1 LAYFI
6 QVKEGAQQE
15 ASSMMNDTYDQ
26 DDNVSHDP
34 TDTNNELD
42 GSDIDDGSD
51 EEAVGNDSG
60 ADEVDNYDTDDNADD
75 ETSKYLKEII
85 RRHLRTVM
93 EDFQGPEPPTVQQ
106 NDNETVRDF
115 VIQMIIAGLEED
127 HDTLLAYLV
136 KAAVDVGKTATVE
149 QLETVDDFLR
159 RTVNMIMGVGAK
171 EGTTFLQNI
180 LEHLLR
186 KDASEGNELSPRH
199 ASESECIAG
208 VTVSVESDI
217 NRSGLR

>member
-149 QLETVDDFLR
+149 QLETVDYFLR